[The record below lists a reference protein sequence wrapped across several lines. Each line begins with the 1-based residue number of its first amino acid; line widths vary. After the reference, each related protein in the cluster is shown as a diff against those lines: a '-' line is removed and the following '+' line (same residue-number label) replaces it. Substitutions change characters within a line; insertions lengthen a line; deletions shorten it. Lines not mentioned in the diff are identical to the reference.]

1 MDLSQ
6 FKATLA
12 AGNPPSNLTHALQAL
27 WYDATGDWQIAHK
40 HAQAQ
45 DDAIGAW
52 VHAYLH
58 RKEGDVAKARYWY
71 RRAGRPMATTTLDAE
86 WDAIATELLAHDTS

>member
-6 FKATLA
+6 FKATLT

-27 WYDATGDWQIAHK
+27 WYDATEDWQAAHK

-45 DDAIGAW
+45 DDATGAW

-58 RKEGDVAKARYWY
+58 RKEGDVANARYWY
-71 RRAGRPMATTTLDAE
+71 RRAGRPMATMTPDAE
-86 WDAIATELLAHDTS
+86 WGPIATALLGHGA